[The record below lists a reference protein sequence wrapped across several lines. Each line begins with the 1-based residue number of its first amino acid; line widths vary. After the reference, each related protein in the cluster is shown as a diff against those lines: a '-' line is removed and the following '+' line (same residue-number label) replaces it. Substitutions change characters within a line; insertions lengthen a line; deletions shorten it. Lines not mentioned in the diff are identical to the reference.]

1 MDNVLLGLQVMT
13 QPAALLA
20 VVVGTFVGVAVG
32 SLPGLSATMAV
43 ALLLPFTASMDLV
56 PAIGMLA
63 ALYCAATYGG
73 SITAILI
80 NSPGTPAAT
89 ATALD
94 GYPMAQRGEAGRAL
108 GIATVASTIGGI
120 LSLIVLLLAA
130 PLLAELA
137 YDFGPP
143 EYFGLAL
150 FGLSMLSAIS
160 GKSVIKNLI
169 GGMLG
174 LLIATVGSDF
184 TTGVQRF
191 TFDSHHLLDG
201 IDFIPVMIG
210 LFSVSELLVQCAN
223 AYEKRYIIASDA
235 ARLPSR
241 DDFRRVW
248 KTILRGSGIGTL
260 IGVLP
265 AEGGTVGSLI
275 AYSQERRSSKR
286 PEEFGT
292 GVIEGIAAPEA
303 ANNAATGGAMVPTLA
318 LGIPGSSTTAVMIGA
333 LMLHGLRPGPILF
346 IEQPTFLYSIFG
358 AMLLANI
365 LFFGIGLG
373 GAKLFA
379 RITLIPTGFLWTSV
393 FVFSV
398 VGAYSLEQGMTD
410 VWIMLIAGF
419 VGFLLRR
426 WGFSPAPIIM
436 GLVLGEIVENSLR
449 QSLLIFGG
457 NWLGFFGR
465 PIFVGFF
472 VLTCL
477 GLFGPLIGRGVRRLI
492 GGPGIPKEAREG
504 SGAGTE

>member
-1 MDNVLLGLQVMT
+1 MDNILLGLQVMT
-13 QPAALLA
+13 QPAAIIA
-20 VVVGTFVGVAVG
+20 VVVGTLIGVAIG

-43 ALLLPFTASMDLV
+43 ALLLPFTASMELV

-94 GYPMAQRGEAGRAL
+94 GYPMAQKGEAGRAL

-120 LSLIVLLLAA
+120 LSLFVLLLAA
-130 PLLAELA
+130 PALAELA

-160 GKSVIKNLI
+160 GKSTVKNLL
-169 GGMLG
+169 GGVLG

-191 TFDSHHLLDG
+191 TFGSHHLLDG

-210 LFSVSELLVQCAN
+210 LFSISELLVQCSN
-223 AYEKRYIIASDA
+223 AFQKRFIIASDA

-248 KTILRGSGIGTL
+248 KTILRGTGIGTL

-275 AYSQERRSSKR
+275 AYSQERRFSKR
-286 PEEFGT
+286 PEDFGT
-292 GVIEGIAAPEA
+292 GVIEGVAAPES

-365 LFFGIGLG
+365 LFFGIGLL
-373 GAKLFA
+373 GAKVFA
-379 RITLIPTGFLWTSV
+379 RITLIPVGFLWTSV

-419 VGFLLRR
+419 LGFLLRR

-436 GLVLGEIVENSLR
+436 GLVLGEIVENSLK

-457 NWLGFFGR
+457 DWFGFFGR
-465 PIFVGFF
+465 PIFVLFF
-472 VLTCL
+472 VMTCL
-477 GLFGPLIGRGVRRLI
+477 GLFGPLIGKLFRMGRRAPNL
-492 GGPGIPKEAREG
+492 EAKAG
-504 SGAGTE
+504 SGSGTE